1 MTPDETNPPSP
12 GPSQPPESPERL
24 SQPAEAPAVVHGSTS
39 EQAPPLNQDPFSS
52 APSLPEDIRVPWD
65 WIDLAIFALLALGG
79 TFAVSIGLIFV
90 FSAFHVTPAQLRASP
105 SLRTYFAVLNQ
116 VVLSFVLIGFM
127 AAQVRTRSRAPF
139 WRTIGWRPLETG
151 RVPKAAAYVGLIAS
165 GFLLSLL
172 VQLASTIS
180 RPKTKLPIEVFFQ
193 DRRSAL
199 VLMAVSVAFAP
210 FLEET
215 IFRGYI
221 YPGLARSWG
230 IAASVIV
237 TGTLF
242 GLMHAPQ
249 LWGGWLQIALL
260 VLVGIVFTS
269 ARAATRTV
277 VTSYLLHL
285 SYNSFL
291 FLTFLIGSHWL
302 RPIHPVH

>member
-1 MTPDETNPPSP
+1 MTLDETNPLPP
-12 GPSQPPESPERL
+12 DPSQPPESSDLTQRPV
-24 SQPAEAPAVVHGSTS
+24 EAPSLD
-39 EQAPPLNQDPFSS
+39 QAPHSS
-52 APSLPEDIRVPWD
+52 GSLPEDIRVPWD
-65 WIDLAIFALLALGG
+65 WIDLVIFMLLALGG
-79 TFAVSIGLIFV
+79 TFAVSIGLVFV
-90 FSAFHVTPAQLRASP
+90 FSAFHVTPAQLRSSP

-116 VVLSFVLIGFM
+116 VVLSFALIGFM
-127 AAQVRTRSRAPF
+127 AVQLRTRSRAPF

-151 RVPKAAAYVGLIAS
+151 RVPRAAAYVGLLAS
-165 GFLLSLL
+165 GFLLSLF
-172 VQLASTIS
+172 VEVVSNIF

-199 VLMAVSVAFAP
+199 ALMVVSVVFAP

-230 IAASVIV
+230 VPASVV
-237 TGTLF
+237 LTGTLF

-260 VLVGIVFTS
+260 ILVGIVFTY
-269 ARAATRTV
+269 ARATTRTV
-277 VTSYLLHL
+277 VTSYLLHV

-302 RPIHPVH
+302 RPIHHGH

>member
-1 MTPDETNPPSP
+1 MIPDETNPLAPD
-12 GPSQPPESPERL
+12 PSQPPESPDLVQR
-24 SQPAEAPAVVHGSTS
+24 PTEAPAAVISSIS
-39 EQAPPLNQDPFSS
+39 ESAPSLDQAPDSS
-52 APSLPEDIRVPWD
+52 ASLPEDIRVPWD
-65 WIDLAIFALLALGG
+65 WIDLVIFVLLALGG

-90 FSAFHVTPAQLRASP
+90 FSAFHVTTAQLRSSP

-116 VVLSFVLIGFM
+116 VVLSFALIGFM
-127 AAQVRTRSRAPF
+127 AAQVRTRSLAPF

-151 RVPKAAAYVGLIAS
+151 RVPRAAAYVGLMAS
-165 GFLLSLL
+165 GFLLSLF
-172 VQLASTIS
+172 VQIVSNIF

-199 VLMAVSVAFAP
+199 VLMAVSVVFAP

-230 IAASVIV
+230 IPASVIV

-260 VLVGIVFTS
+260 VLVGIVFTY

-277 VTSYLLHL
+277 VTSYLLHV

-291 FLTFLIGSHWL
+291 FLTFLISSHWL
-302 RPIHPVH
+302 RPIHHGH